1 MNIIYDSHTSGIQ
14 LLTKSF
20 NSSFLVLTESHL
32 YILREIPHNKGYA
45 KIVAKRPLERLL
57 QITSKKKRPETI
69 TLRYGQPGERDEASN
84 IMISDQLLI
93 PNHTEAIEKIKLQI
107 SNTLNTENSAE

>member
-1 MNIIYDSHTSGIQ
+1 LEYNNNF
-14 LLTKSF
+14 SF
-20 NSSFLVLTESHL
+20 FFLISFSFLVLTEAHL

-45 KIVAKRPLERLL
+45 KIVAKRPLECLL

-69 TLRYGQPGERDEASN
+69 TIRYGQPGERDEQSN

-93 PNHTEAIEKIKLQI
+93 PKQQDAIEMIKMQI
-107 SNTLNTENSAE
+107 SNSLNNDNSNG